1 VARKSIMAGIFPG
14 APSESRKHLSMD
26 KEDREHDQVHVDRE
40 VDWLFKNASPNPD
53 RVGCLSEQTLRELAH
68 RSRPISD
75 PGYEHLS
82 HCSPCYQQF
91 RRYQNERPAIIKP
104 RPFNKFL
111 AIAAGIVVVI
121 AAVSTFWWIGRGGST
136 TQRTG
141 TEVAVVDLRSFLV
154 TRGAK
159 APARAPIR
167 LSRADVRA
175 DILLPVGFETG
186 RYDLRL
192 VNGSLVTVFSTHA
205 EAALYDHAVRIRTPI
220 ALNNLQAGQYQLALR
235 RVGENWHF
243 FPTILE

>member
-1 VARKSIMAGIFPG
+1 MAGIVPDPVHG
-14 APSESRKHLSMD
+14 KARENTLMGREDGERDQAP
-26 KEDREHDQVHVDRE
+26 VDRE
-40 VDWLFKNASPNPD
+40 VDWFFKNASPNPD
-53 RVGCLSEQTLRELAH
+53 RVDCLSEETLRQLAQ

-91 RRYQNERPAIIKP
+91 RRYQNERPAVVKP
-104 RPFNKFL
+104 RTFNKFL

-121 AAVSTFWWIGRGGST
+121 AAVTTIWWIGRGGST
-136 TQRTG
+136 PRRTG

-154 TRGAK
+154 TRGAQS
-159 APARAPIR
+159 PARAPIK

-192 VNGSLVTVFSTHA
+192 VNGALVTVLSTQVQ
-205 EAALYDHAVRIRTPI
+205 AALENQVVTIHTPMT
-220 ALNNLQAGQYQLALR
+220 LRDLRAGQYQLALKR
-235 RVGENWHF
+235 AGEDWHF
-243 FPTILE
+243 FPTTLE